1 MTTTTLTPG
10 ADVFALGPVGD
21 LVTGTLAN
29 LTAIDVISAGDGA
42 ATDTL
47 RLTTAGSI
55 STAPGA
61 NASGMSGFERIDLA
75 AGSSTLLLT
84 EAFLQSSY
92 VGTTSVGWVTV
103 FSGGSDTIDASAGT
117 SANTRIQVFA
127 GGGNDTLL
135 GAAGADNFRFLPA
148 DLTAADTVDGGAGI
162 LDRITLD
169 GPGALA
175 ADAFANVTDIELV
188 VLNAGG
194 NNVILPGAMLDSA
207 DGPLAVLGGAGNDVV
222 DASAGTAGVGF
233 TAGTGN
239 DTFKGG
245 AGDDQINIALSALT
259 SADKFDG
266 GEGRDRIGFTGAGTI
281 TVAMLSGLTSI
292 ETLSLSSAGPNEVTL
307 GTNLPTVNV
316 AGGTGRDT
324 VRTALA
330 TQYVSLGEGDDRLI
344 VKANTVPTGTSY
356 GKEGID
362 TIVTSGK
369 GNFVIGPGIV
379 EFEKVLMTTGATL
392 DLRTTTMDLEVTGS
406 RYKDIIVLGAGDFVV
421 DGGLG
426 FDTLRLAADGM
437 SVNLSGGAQS
447 SGVGTLT
454 ISNIDKVTALGL
466 NASITGNNLSN
477 ELEGGAGDDIIDG
490 GGANDVLRG
499 GGGNDTMQGGS
510 GNDIMA
516 GNAGNDTID
525 GGEGTDTASYF
536 TATSRVVVS
545 LAITGPQDT
554 LGAGLDTL
562 LNIERLRGSAYNDQ
576 LTGNAQANTLTGDGG
591 DDLLIGGG
599 GADRI
604 EAGGGNDRVRYLAA
618 SEGNDTVLGF
628 SAGGTADR
636 FEFLQSAFPLHNG
649 YGAITLFTQVSAA
662 VVPAAVNVLART
674 QAGLDTAAAV
684 DAYAA
689 SAHPVSG
696 GLLLLTQ
703 VATGEKVQLWYDA
716 DAATTGGAGTP
727 VLIAT
732 LPEITLITSFTNA
745 DFFGV

>member
-47 RLTTAGSI
+47 RLTTAGII
-55 STAPGA
+55 STLPGA

-92 VGTTSVGWVTV
+92 VGTGSVGWVTV

-148 DLTAADTVDGGAGI
+148 NLTAADTVDGGAGI

-188 VLNAGG
+188 VLHAGG
-194 NNVILPGAMLDSA
+194 NSVILPGAMLDSA
-207 DGPLAVLGGAGNDVV
+207 DGPLAVLGGAGNDTV
-222 DASAGTAGVGF
+222 DASAATAGVGF

-266 GEGRDRIGFTGAGTI
+266 GEGRDRIGFTGAGKI

-316 AGGTGRDT
+316 AGGSGNDT

-344 VKANTVPTGTSY
+344 VRANTVPTTSSY

-369 GNFVIGPGIV
+369 GNFVFGAGIV

-392 DLRTTTMDLEVTGS
+392 DLRNTTMDLEITGS
-406 RYKDIIVLGAGDFVV
+406 RYKDVIVLGAGDFVV
-421 DGGLG
+421 NGGLA

-437 SVNLSGGAQS
+437 VVVLDGGAQS
-447 SGVGTLT
+447 SAVGSLT
-454 ISNIDKVTALGL
+454 VTNIEKVTALGL
-466 NASITGNNLSN
+466 NASITGNGQAN
-477 ELEGGAGDDIIDG
+477 ELEGGDGNDTIDG
-490 GGANDVLRG
+490 AGGNDVLRG
-499 GGGNDTMQGGS
+499 GAGNDNMKGGG

-525 GGEGTDTASYF
+525 GGEGFDIASYN
-536 TATSRVVVS
+536 TATSRVVVLLGTES
-545 LAITGPQDT
+545 PQDT
-554 LGAGLDTL
+554 QGGGIDALIG
-562 LNIERLRGSAYNDQ
+562 IEGVRGSAFNDT
-576 LTGNAQANTLTGDGG
+576 LVGNAQANTLIGDGG
-591 DDLLIGGG
+591 DDFLSGGE

-604 EAGGGNDRVRYLAA
+604 EAGGGNDRVVYVATN
-618 SEGNDTVLGF
+618 EGNDTVLGF
-628 SAGGTADR
+628 SAGGTNDR
-636 FEFLQSAFPLHNG
+636 FEFLKTAFPLHNG
-649 YGAITLFTQVSAA
+649 WGAITLFTQGTGT

-674 QAGLDTAAAV
+674 QAGLDNAAAV

-689 SAHPVSG
+689 GAHPVAG

-703 VATGEKVQLWYDA
+703 TATGQAVSLWYDA